1 MQIYIA
7 KEGQQLGPYTLEQLN
22 AEASGGRIKPTD
34 LAWIEGWSAWQPASA
49 VPGFV
54 SSSPAADVKAT
65 IPPPSPL
72 PPLFPVA
79 GGTVR
84 LWNPNAAACWSL
96 LLSPAFGAYLH
107 SQNWR
112 TLGDKQRA
120 RANMVWFFLL
130 IIMLVVVTFV
140 PFLSSG
146 ALPTGIGVGLLAG
159 WYFSQGKYQVDY
171 VKRTFPNGYTKR
183 PIYLALLAG
192 LLAFVIFL
200 ALLGFVSGALTR
212 SSGVSRDPIAQALAQ
227 DVKTSVVSEW
237 RKHPELVNATVE
249 RVSLSPQEGSST
261 EYRGVVDATID
272 GQEQH
277 LPIKVWFDPK
287 TKMMSWKI
295 LPKE

>member
-1 MQIYIA
+1 MPDAQ
-7 KEGQQLGPYTLEQLN
+7 
-22 AEASGGRIKPTD
+22 
-34 LAWIEGWSAWQPASA
+34 
-49 VPGFV
+49 
-54 SSSPAADVKAT
+54 
-65 IPPPSPL
+65 PPPAPP
-72 PPLFPVA
+72 PPLSPVA
-79 GGTVR
+79 GDTVR

-112 TLGDKQRA
+112 ALGDKQRA
-120 RANMVWFFLL
+120 RSNLVWVFLM
-130 IIMLVVVTFV
+130 IILLVVVTFV

-146 ALPTGIGVGLLAG
+146 PLPAGIGVGLLAG

-212 SSGVSRDPIAQALAQ
+212 SSGVSRDVIAQALAQ

-237 RKHPELVNATVE
+237 RKHPELANAAVE

-261 EYRGVVDATID
+261 EYRGEVVATID

-277 LPIKVWFDPK
+277 LPIKVSFDPK

-295 LPKE
+295 VPKE